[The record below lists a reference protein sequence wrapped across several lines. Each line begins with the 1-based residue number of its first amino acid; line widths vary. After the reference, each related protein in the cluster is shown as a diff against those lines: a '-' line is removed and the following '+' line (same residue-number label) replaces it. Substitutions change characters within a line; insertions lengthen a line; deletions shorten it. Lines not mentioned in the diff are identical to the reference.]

1 MQVILKQRDIEQA
14 LKQYIAGQG
23 INLKGKTVNIA
34 FTAGRKET
42 GISAELDI
50 DDISGYIPAAED
62 LTVKDPEVLT
72 QDQLQAPAESE
83 NAEATTS
90 AEAGEPGKPVSESP
104 FADKDELAEE
114 VVAESAASKSSSLFS

>member
-23 INLKGKTVNIA
+23 INIKGKTVNIA

-50 DDISGYIPAAED
+50 DDIPGYMPAAEF
-62 LTVKDPEVLT
+62 LTVDAPEVQEAAVAEEASETVT
-72 QDQLQAPAESE
+72 QE
-83 NAEATTS
+83 
-90 AEAGEPGKPVSESP
+90 VESP
-104 FADKDELAEE
+104 FGDAGDAAEVAEE
-114 VVAESAASKSSSLFS
+114 VVAESTAPTPTSLFG

>member
-14 LKQYIAGQG
+14 LKQYIASQG

-62 LTVKDPEVLT
+62 LTKDPEYLAQEPVLT
-72 QDQLQAPAESE
+72 ASE
-83 NAEATTS
+83 PEPETQNTAASEATAEA
-90 AEAGEPGKPVSESP
+90 ESP
-104 FADKDELAEE
+104 FAE
-114 VVAESAASKSSSLFS
+114 ASEPEAKPVSLFG

>member
-23 INLKGKTVNIA
+23 INLKGKTVNIT

-62 LTVKDPEVLT
+62 LTKDAPEVQEAAVVEEASAAVT
-72 QDQLQAPAESE
+72 QE
-83 NAEATTS
+83 
-90 AEAGEPGKPVSESP
+90 VESP
-104 FADKDELAEE
+104 FGDAGDAAEE
-114 VVAESAASKSSSLFS
+114 VVAESTAPTPTSLFS

>member
-62 LTVKDPEVLT
+62 LTKDVPEV
-72 QDQLQAPAESE
+72 E
-83 NAEATTS
+83 EASTPVTE
-90 AEAGEPGKPVSESP
+90 EAESP
-104 FADKDELAEE
+104 FGDAGDAAEVAEE
-114 VVAESAASKSSSLFS
+114 VVAESPAPTPTSLFS

>member
-62 LTVKDPEVLT
+62 LTKDPEDPVLPVT
-72 QDQLQAPAESE
+72 APESE
-83 NAEATTS
+83 VVAATGEAAEA
-90 AEAGEPGKPVSESP
+90 VSESP

>member
-23 INLKGKTVNIA
+23 INIKGKTVNIA

-50 DDISGYIPAAED
+50 DDIPGYMPAAEELPVD
-62 LTVKDPEVLT
+62 VPGVQEDTVPEETNESVT
-72 QDQLQAPAESE
+72 QGVESPFGD
-83 NAEATTS
+83 AGDA
-90 AEAGEPGKPVSESP
+90 AEAGDPEAKQR
-104 FADKDELAEE
+104 
-114 VVAESAASKSSSLFS
+114 SLFG

>member
-23 INLKGKTVNIA
+23 INIKGKTVNIA

-50 DDISGYIPAAED
+50 DDIPGYMPAAEF
-62 LTVKDPEVLT
+62 LTVDVPGVQEDTVAEEANEPVTQEVESPFGDAGDAAEAGDPEV
-72 QDQLQAPAESE
+72 
-83 NAEATTS
+83 
-90 AEAGEPGKPVSESP
+90 KPVS
-104 FADKDELAEE
+104 
-114 VVAESAASKSSSLFS
+114 LFG

>member
-62 LTVKDPEVLT
+62 LTKDVPEVQEAAVVEEASASVT
-72 QDQLQAPAESE
+72 QE
-83 NAEATTS
+83 
-90 AEAGEPGKPVSESP
+90 VESP
-104 FADKDELAEE
+104 FGDAGDAAEE
-114 VVAESAASKSSSLFS
+114 VVAESTAPTPTSLFG

>member
-23 INLKGKTVNIA
+23 INIKGKTVNIA

-50 DDISGYIPAAED
+50 DDTSGYIPAAEE
-62 LTVKDPEVLT
+62 LTEAVPGVQEDAVPEETNEPVT
-72 QDQLQAPAESE
+72 QE
-83 NAEATTS
+83 
-90 AEAGEPGKPVSESP
+90 VESP
-104 FADKDELAEE
+104 FGDAGDAAEPAEE
-114 VVAESAASKSSSLFS
+114 VVAESTAPTSTSLFG

>member
-62 LTVKDPEVLT
+62 LTKDVPEVEE
-72 QDQLQAPAESE
+72 APVPEEAES
-83 NAEATTS
+83 S
-90 AEAGEPGKPVSESP
+90 SDDAGEP
-104 FADKDELAEE
+104 AEE
-114 VVAESAASKSSSLFS
+114 VVAESPAPTPTSLFG

>member
-62 LTVKDPEVLT
+62 LTKDEPVQETAQVDGTQEVVT
-72 QDQLQAPAESE
+72 ES
-83 NAEATTS
+83 ADA
-90 AEAGEPGKPVSESP
+90 VESP
-104 FADKDELAEE
+104 FAEAVEAAPD
-114 VVAESAASKSSSLFS
+114 ESAEASATKSSSLFA

>member
-23 INLKGKTVNIA
+23 INIKGKTVNIA

-50 DDISGYIPAAED
+50 DDIPGYIPAAED
-62 LTVKDPEVLT
+62 LTKDVPEVQEAAVAEEASETVT
-72 QDQLQAPAESE
+72 QEVESPFGD
-83 NAEATTS
+83 AGDA
-90 AEAGEPGKPVSESP
+90 AEAGDPEAKPVS
-104 FADKDELAEE
+104 
-114 VVAESAASKSSSLFS
+114 LFG

>member
-62 LTVKDPEVLT
+62 LTKDPEVL
-72 QDQLQAPAESE
+72 DQEPVLTAAEPEAQTTAASE
-83 NAEATTS
+83 AAE
-90 AEAGEPGKPVSESP
+90 EAESP
-104 FADKDELAEE
+104 FA
-114 VVAESAASKSSSLFS
+114 ESGEPEAKPVSLFG

>member
-62 LTVKDPEVLT
+62 LTVKDPEVLA

-83 NAEATTS
+83 NAVATAP
-90 AEAGEPGKPVSESP
+90 AEAVEPVSESP
-104 FADKDELAEE
+104 FADKDELAEK
-114 VVAESAASKSSSLFS
+114 VVEESAASKSSSLFS

>member
-62 LTVKDPEVLT
+62 LTKDAPDVQEVALVEEANEPVT
-72 QDQLQAPAESE
+72 QE
-83 NAEATTS
+83 
-90 AEAGEPGKPVSESP
+90 VESP
-104 FADKDELAEE
+104 FGDAGDAAEE
-114 VVAESAASKSSSLFS
+114 VVAESAASTPTSLFG

>member
-62 LTVKDPEVLT
+62 LTKDEPVQEAAQVDGAQEVVS
-72 QDQLQAPAESE
+72 ES
-83 NAEATTS
+83 
-90 AEAGEPGKPVSESP
+90 AGAVESP

>member
-23 INLKGKTVNIA
+23 INLKDKTVNIA

-50 DDISGYIPAAED
+50 ADIYGYIPAAED
-62 LTVKDPEVLT
+62 LTKDGGQDPVLPVTEPETEVAAA
-72 QDQLQAPAESE
+72 Q
-83 NAEATTS
+83 
-90 AEAGEPGKPVSESP
+90 AEAGEPGSESP
-104 FADKDELAEE
+104 FADKGEVAEE

>member
-62 LTVKDPEVLT
+62 LTKDGG
-72 QDQLQAPAESE
+72 QDPILPVAEPESE
-83 NAEATTS
+83 VAAASAEGTVASEATQ
-90 AEAGEPGKPVSESP
+90 EAP
-104 FADKDELAEE
+104 FDTA
-114 VVAESAASKSSSLFS
+114 VAESADSAAEPVVKASSLFA

>member
-23 INLKGKTVNIA
+23 INIKGKTVNIA

-50 DDISGYIPAAED
+50 DDIPGYMPAAEYPIVD
-62 LTVKDPEVLT
+62 APVVQEDAVVEEAIEPVTQEV
-72 QDQLQAPAESE
+72 ESPFGD
-83 NAEATTS
+83 AGDA
-90 AEAGEPGKPVSESP
+90 AEAGDPEAKPVS
-104 FADKDELAEE
+104 
-114 VVAESAASKSSSLFS
+114 LFG

>member
-62 LTVKDPEVLT
+62 LTVKDPEVLA
-72 QDQLQAPAESE
+72 QDQLQAPAEAVE
-83 NAEATTS
+83 
-90 AEAGEPGKPVSESP
+90 PVSESP
-104 FADKDELAEE
+104 FAEADEA
-114 VVAESAASKSSSLFS
+114 AADESAETSATKSSSLFA

>member
-14 LKQYIAGQG
+14 LKQYIASQG

-62 LTVKDPEVLT
+62 LTKDAPEV
-72 QDQLQAPAESE
+72 Q
-83 NAEATTS
+83 EA
-90 AEAGEPGKPVSESP
+90 AVVDEEESP
-104 FADKDELAEE
+104 FDDAAEPAEE
-114 VVAESAASKSSSLFS
+114 VVAESTAPTPSSLFS